1 MIMKRIIIALI
12 SIIAT
17 QSISAQEKELLI
29 IGTMHTVPN
38 IVSHSYRPLL
48 KYAKAYKP
56 EAIFTEDIRPDDTL
70 SMRNFTPRFLN
81 IADSLRKTRT
91 IDERRFQTLK
101 SKQLSEMN
109 TADFEFLADAY
120 LLKRD
125 RANYNYYKYLKNYGT
140 AGPKKPLQNENGD
153 LIAPLAIAMGL
164 TELIPVD
171 DHQTESEYQ
180 QAWRQAMKSIQGTG
194 NDAILAKLMKQDSR
208 KRVWP
213 ALRGKLGKHTNH
225 QKTLQ
230 RFYLIN
236 SCRYATHPNESTDA
250 VRELWDARNLRI
262 AKNLTEQIKSK
273 PYQRSIL
280 IIGAGHVLSVRDML
294 KEVYPELKVK
304 LMCDRN

>member
-1 MIMKRIIIALI
+1 MIRIVIALI
-12 SIIAT
+12 AIIAV
-17 QSISAQEKELLI
+17 QGVSAQEKELLI

-81 IADSLRKTRT
+81 LADSLRKTRS
-91 IDERRFQTLK
+91 IDECRFQTLRT
-101 SKQLSEMN
+101 KQLSEMN
-109 TADFEFLADAY
+109 TADFEFLAEVY

-125 RANYNYYKYLKNYGT
+125 RANYNYYRYLKDYGT
-140 AGPKKPLQNENGD
+140 AVSKKPLQNENGD
-153 LIAPLAIAMGL
+153 LIAPLAIAMGQ
-164 TELIPVD
+164 TELIAVD
-171 DHQTESEYQ
+171 DHQTEPEYQ

-194 NDAILAKLMKQDSR
+194 DDAILAKLMKQDRR
-208 KRVWP
+208 KRIWP
-213 ALRGKLGKHTNH
+213 ALWGRLGKHTNH
-225 QKTLQ
+225 SKTLQ
-230 RFYLIN
+230 RFFLIN
-236 SCRYATHPNESTDA
+236 SCRYVTHPNEYTDA

-262 AKNLTEQIKSK
+262 AKNLTEQIKAN

-280 IIGAGHVLSVRDML
+280 IIGAGHVLSMREML

-304 LMCDRN
+304 LMFDE